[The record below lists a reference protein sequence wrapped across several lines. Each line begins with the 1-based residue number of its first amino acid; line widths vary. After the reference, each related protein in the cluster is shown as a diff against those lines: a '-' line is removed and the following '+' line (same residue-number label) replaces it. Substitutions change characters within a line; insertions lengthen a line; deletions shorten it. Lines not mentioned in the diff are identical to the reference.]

1 MKKKSKNILHLGCG
15 FQKKAGSI
23 GVDINPRS
31 KADVVHDL
39 NKCPYPFKTN
49 TFTEIYAENILEHLD
64 NIPKVMEEL
73 HRICKK
79 DSKIKIVTS
88 HFTSVDSFTDPTH
101 KHFFTSRSF
110 DYFIEGEDLYKYK
123 YSKAKFKKINVKLG
137 PLDTKNFLIN
147 FILKLI
153 NKNIVFYEKRLA
165 FIFPVGVIH
174 YELEADKTKNGE
186 N

>member
-1 MKKKSKNILHLGCG
+1 MKSIQQVLHLGCG
-15 FQKKAGSI
+15 NNKIAGSI
-23 GVDINPRS
+23 SIDILKNS
-31 KADVVHDL
+31 QADIIHNLD
-39 NKCPYPFKTN
+39 KFPYPLKSN
-49 TFTEIYAENILEHLD
+49 TFSKVVAENILEHLE
-64 NIPKVMEEL
+64 NLPKVMEEI
-73 HRICKK
+73 HRV
-79 DSKIKIVTS
+79 SKNKARVFVTTS